1 MKKFQLSS
9 NEWLILETA
18 LSSTQ
23 DVRQHQRA
31 QALLW
36 LAEGD
41 LVVEVAERLRVERRT
56 IYNWVTRFQER
67 SDSTLEQR
75 LAGAPRGGRPAIA
88 LGIIDP
94 LLEQILDTDPRQLGF
109 NSTIWTAALLQ
120 GYLVKEHKI
129 EVCSKSVS
137 LALQRIGVSWKRP
150 RHTLALRSLT
160 WRQAK
165 GG

>member
-9 NEWLILETA
+9 NEWLMLDTA

-41 LVVEVAERLRVERRT
+41 AVVDVAERLRVERRT
-56 IYNWVTRFQER
+56 IYNWITRFQER
-67 SDSTLEQR
+67 ADSIIEER
-75 LAGAPRGGRPAIA
+75 LADAPRTGRPATA

-94 LLEQILDTDPRQLGF
+94 LLEQILDTDPRQLGY

-120 GYLVKEHKI
+120 DYLVKEHGI
-129 EVCSKSVS
+129 EVCDKSIS
-137 LALQRIGVSWKRP
+137 LALHRLEIVWKRP
-150 RHTLALRSLT
+150 RHSLALRALT